1 MRAILPFTISPLPP
15 SLPPSSSR
23 NSIDNVVLFNRL
35 KREDMDQIVQ
45 QQLNSLRS
53 LLHERG
59 LGLTADSSVISLLAD
74 LGYDPAY
81 GARPL
86 KRTMQTAVLNPLAT
100 LLLEGKAK
108 PEDMLWLVRM
118 RREEVKEGRDVVLF
132 GRGAIGGGEEE
143 GGEEWEEGGLQGLIL
158 GEDVLVCRVV
168 EGGYV
173 EGGENGGN
181 GKGVVKKG
189 GEDEGVMK
197 EAV

>member
-1 MRAILPFTISPLPP
+1 MNQ
-15 SLPPSSSR
+15 

-35 KREDMDQIVQ
+35 KRTDMDQIVR
-45 QQLNSLRS
+45 QQLGSLRS

-59 LGLTADSSVISLLAD
+59 LGLTVESSVVSLLAD

-86 KRTMQTAVLNPLAT
+86 KRTMQTTLLNPLAT

-108 PEDMLWLVRM
+108 AEDMLWLVRVK
-118 RREEVKEGRDVVLF
+118 RAEVKEGRDTILF

-143 GGEEWEEGGLQGLIL
+143 GGEEWDEGGSQEVIL

-168 EGGYV
+168 EGGYM
-173 EGGENGGN
+173 EGGENGGDGIEKRG
-181 GKGVVKKG
+181 GK
-189 GEDEGVMK
+189 EDEEMREV
-197 EAV
+197 V

>member
-1 MRAILPFTISPLPP
+1 
-15 SLPPSSSR
+15 
-23 NSIDNVVLFNRL
+23 
-35 KREDMDQIVQ
+35 
-45 QQLNSLRS
+45 
-53 LLHERG
+53 
-59 LGLTADSSVISLLAD
+59 
-74 LGYDPAY
+74 
-81 GARPL
+81 
-86 KRTMQTAVLNPLAT
+86 MQTAVLNPLAT

-118 RREEVKEGRDVVLF
+118 KRVEVKEGRDFVLF

-143 GGEEWEEGGLQGLIL
+143 GGEEWEEGGLQGVIL
-158 GEDVLVCRVV
+158 GDDVLVCRVV

-189 GEDEGVMK
+189 EEEE

>member
-1 MRAILPFTISPLPP
+1 MNQ
-15 SLPPSSSR
+15 

-35 KREDMDQIVQ
+35 KRTDMDQIVR
-45 QQLNSLRS
+45 QQLGSLRS

-59 LGLTADSSVISLLAD
+59 LGLTVESSVVSLLAD

-86 KRTMQTAVLNPLAT
+86 KRTMQTTLLNPLAT

-108 PEDMLWLVRM
+108 AEDMLWLVRVK
-118 RREEVKEGRDVVLF
+118 RAEVKEGRDTILF

-143 GGEEWEEGGLQGLIL
+143 GGEEWDEGGSQELIL

-168 EGGYV
+168 EGGYM
-173 EGGENGGN
+173 EGGENGGDGIEKRG
-181 GKGVVKKG
+181 GK
-189 GEDEGVMK
+189 EDEGMREV
-197 EAV
+197 V